1 MVAFRIVF
9 LINCNDDEYGTGKG
23 GLTGSIKLAS
33 LVHWFTSFNGSTA
46 SRNCD
51 MSLDLHRLLAG
62 CNVTLLCHYDVIFRM
77 LNFQQSLP

>member
-1 MVAFRIVF
+1 MAAFRIVI
-9 LINCNDDEYGTGKG
+9 LINCNDDEYGTGKL

-51 MSLDLHRLLAG
+51 LCLDLHRLLFRS
-62 CNVTLLCHYDVIFRM
+62 NVTLL
-77 LNFQQSLP
+77 